1 MNGYIKLHRSIM
13 DWRWYDDPNTFRM
26 FVHLLLKANHA
37 AKDWRTIKVERGQVV
52 TSRSRLA
59 RELNLTE
66 QNVRTALDH
75 LVLTKEVTME
85 STKTY
90 TLINVI
96 NWDKYQCASTEGN
109 QLSNQL
115 SNQELTNDQPTGN
128 QQVTTNKND
137 KKNKKDK
144 NDKKD
149 TYIDHFPDFWTAYPR
164 KISKAEAKREWD
176 KLKPDAA
183 TFDKIMKCLEW
194 YKRHEWSEKEKQ
206 YIPHARTWLHQK
218 RWADE
223 PETEPDKPAPTVDD
237 NLQHIEE
244 LMKGLGLNGDA

>member
-13 DWRWYDDPNTFRM
+13 DWRWYDDPNTFRL

-37 AKDWRTIKVERGQVV
+37 PKEWRNVKVERGQVLTGLHSLSKETALSV
-52 TSRSRLA
+52 RS
-59 RELNLTE
+59 
-66 QNVRTALDH
+66 VRTAIEH
-75 LVLTKEVTME
+75 LISTGEVTRQATNQY
-85 STKTY
+85 S
-90 TLINVI
+90 LITVVNYA
-96 NWDKYQCASTEGN
+96 KYQDRPCDSDKPSDN
-109 QLSNQL
+109 Q
-115 SNQELTNDQPTGN
+115 NDKQATSERQATDKRP
-128 QQVTTNKND
+128 TTNKND

-149 TYIDHFPDFWTAYPR
+149 TYIDRFPDFWAAYPR
-164 KISKAEAKREWD
+164 GTAKAEAKREWD